1 MKRRKKTVAAALN
14 ITATA
19 SLLKERESTKLL
31 RLLFN
36 FNATVTHQN
45 PLTKYRYKIKN
56 LISQPKGND
65 IFIKLRNLRI
75 VRYTKYTVTC
85 A

>member
-1 MKRRKKTVAAALN
+1 MKRRKKNVAAALN

-19 SLLKERESTKLL
+19 SLLKERESTKLF

-45 PLTKYRYKIKN
+45 PLTKKKLN
-56 LISQPKGND
+56 FPTKG
-65 IFIKLRNLRI
+65 KRNFLSN
-75 VRYTKYTVTC
+75 
-85 A
+85 